1 MGYYIDLTN
10 ADWEIP
16 ETAEVLEA
24 LKEMPTKY
32 HAIKRGG
39 SSNGE
44 SWFSWMNDEDILNA
58 KTAEEIFS
66 QLGFETYHKES
77 DTTSFSL
84 ESYSSKTGQEDLF
97 LAVVAPFCKDGS
109 YIEFRGEDGAEWQYS
124 VRGGIMHYAEVMKK
138 FDDPHPWRYSHFQ
151 FDDGKTQSFAIDI
164 TKPLPEGVHNG
175 HDKYI
180 KATV

>member
-1 MGYYIDLTN
+1 MGYYIDLTD

-44 SWFSWMNDEDILNA
+44 SWFSWMSDESILNA
-58 KTAEEIFS
+58 ESAERIFND
-66 QLGFETYHKES
+66 LGFET
-77 DTTSFSL
+77 TSTNVGFTL
-84 ESYSSKTGQEDLF
+84 DGYSSKTGQEDLF
-97 LAVVAPFCKDGS
+97 LAVVAPFCKTGS
-109 YIEFRGEDGAEWQYS
+109 SVEFRGEDGAEWQYS
-124 VRGGIMHYAEVMKK
+124 VRDGVMQYSEVARH
-138 FDDPHPWRYSHFQ
+138 FPEPHPWRYSHFQ

>member
-1 MGYYIDLTN
+1 MGYYIDLT
-10 ADWEIP
+10 AAEWEIP

-44 SWFSWMNDEDILNA
+44 SWFSWMNDESILNA
-58 KTAEEIFS
+58 ETAERIFKD
-66 QLGFETYHKES
+66 LGF
-77 DTTSFSL
+77 DTVPSVDGGFTL
-84 ESYSSKTGQEDLF
+84 EGYSSKTGQEDLF

-109 YIEFRGEDGAEWQYS
+109 YVEFRGEDGAEWQYS
-124 VRGGIMHYAEVMKK
+124 VRGGTMHYAEVSKK
-138 FDDPHPWRYSHFQ
+138 FDDPHPWRYAHYQ
-151 FDDGKTQSFAIDI
+151 FDEGKTQSFYIDI
-164 TKPLPEGVHNG
+164 TKPMPEGVHNG

-180 KATV
+180 KAEV